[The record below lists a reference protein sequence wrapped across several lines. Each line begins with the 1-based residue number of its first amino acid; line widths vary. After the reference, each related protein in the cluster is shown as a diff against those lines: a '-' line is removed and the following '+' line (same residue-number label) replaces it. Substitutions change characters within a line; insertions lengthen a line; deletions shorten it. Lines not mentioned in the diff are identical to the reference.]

1 MKTLTVALPGR
12 EYDILIERGL
22 LAQAGERCRAAL
34 PRAAKLAVV
43 SDSNVVP
50 LYGEALLQ
58 SLTAAGFE
66 ARLFTVPAGGPGGLC
81 RSHHPAGGG
90 PGPDPHHF
98 AGPGG
103 FFCGRQGGH

>member
-66 ARLFTVPAGGPGGLC
+66 ARLFTVPAGEH
-81 RSHHPAGGG
+81 SKNAGQLSGS
-90 PGPDPHHF
+90 
-98 AGPGG
+98 
-103 FFCGRQGGH
+103 GRGSCPLA